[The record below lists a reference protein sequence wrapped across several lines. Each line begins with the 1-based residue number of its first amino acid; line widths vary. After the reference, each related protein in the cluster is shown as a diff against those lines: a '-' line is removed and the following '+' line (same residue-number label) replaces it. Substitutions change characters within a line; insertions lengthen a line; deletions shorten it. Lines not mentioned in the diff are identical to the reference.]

1 MKKILALMLALAL
14 ILACFV
20 GCDKNEEDYND
31 DELGGENPI
40 ATIVFKDYGTM
51 KLELYPDAA
60 PETVK
65 NFISLANSGFYDGLT
80 IHRISPNFV
89 IQGGA
94 PDGNGR
100 GGPGYTIKGE
110 FYANGV
116 ENNIKHEKGVI
127 SMARLEYPYDSAG
140 SQFFICTDTSQ
151 MVSMSLDGKYAGFG
165 KIITDEGFETL
176 DKIAAVGSDAN
187 QTPLKKIKIESI
199 KVNTKGVDYG
209 EPNKIK

>member
-31 DELGGENPI
+31 DELGGKNPI

-89 IQGGA
+89 IQGGD

-116 ENNIKHEKGVI
+116 ENQTVYLPQAIGRNIL
-127 SMARLEYPYDSAG
+127 A
-140 SQFFICTDTSQ
+140 
-151 MVSMSLDGKYAGFG
+151 
-165 KIITDEGFETL
+165 TL
-176 DKIAAVGSDAN
+176 
-187 QTPLKKIKIESI
+187 P
-199 KVNTKGVDYG
+199 
-209 EPNKIK
+209 

>member
-89 IQGGA
+89 IQGGD

-127 SMARLEYPYDSAG
+127 SMARQSYPYDSAG

-187 QTPLKKIKIESI
+187 ERPLKEIVIKSAT
-199 KVNTKGVDYG
+199 VNTKGVDYG